1 MRIQMFIKSHLK
13 IACFLVLLT
22 GWPALT
28 AHSAVLLLDQN
39 FDISLIQGQGA
50 SSQGQKP
57 AVPLL
62 VLAQSQA
69 GSSKEPLGEIVLLDT
84 AEEGQSS
91 VVSIESTRPVQYTA
105 FKLLNPLRLVID
117 FPGMDQGNLTSL
129 IQVDKGIIS
138 SIRPIHFE
146 EAGVLR
152 LEIVLNQSADYEI
165 KKPQKNKLIVS
176 LQSSQDISGE
186 EMAKVS
192 PPSMMSETAPSNKT
206 TIKKEFDKKGLRGA
220 NSIMDETSEV
230 SEDTCFPMLY
240 GEKETISLDFQN
252 ADVRNLFRIFAE
264 ISGFNVILSP
274 EVGGSVNIRMI
285 DVPWNQAMEI
295 ILTNSS
301 LGRECFGDNIVRIA
315 AKAVLRNEAAALVA
329 EKARAVSERTTQRDA
344 EDLVTEVVRVDN
356 ADISELVTSLTAL
369 RSARPDSRITADTRT
384 NTLILND
391 LRAHVDDML
400 NTIRILDIPTP
411 QVLIEAK
418 IVEVSKSF
426 TQELGVQ
433 WGLTGDLVSSSN
445 AVFIA
450 PTDTGSV
457 TSITNAVSGTT
468 STATSNFLVDLS
480 QASNITAGSLAGFD
494 LTLGSLLKGADIN
507 IRLEALETQ
516 GKGRILSSPRVTTA
530 DNKEARIRS
539 GRQIPYQ
546 VTSAEGNSI
555 EFVDAELSLTVTPHA
570 TSDGNVY
577 MIIDATK
584 NAADFTQLVGS
595 VPTITTKE
603 THTEVLVGNGDTTVL
618 GGIYESESTENK
630 KEVPF
635 FSKLPILGYLF
646 KSFADADTITE
657 LLVFITPTIIETN

>member
-1 MRIQMFIKSHLK
+1 MRRQLFIKSHLK
-13 IACFLVLLT
+13 IACLLVLLA
-22 GWPALT
+22 GWPVLN
-28 AHSAVLLLDQN
+28 AHSAALLSYQN
-39 FDISLIQGQGA
+39 FDTSIIQGGG
-50 SSQGQKP
+50 STSQYQKP

-62 VLAQSQA
+62 VLAQNQA
-69 GSSKEPLGEIVLLDT
+69 GDSSNEPMGEIVLLDT
-84 AEEGQSS
+84 VEDGQSS
-91 VVSIESTRPVQYTA
+91 LVSIESTRPVQYTA

-117 FPGMDQGNLTSL
+117 FPKMDPGNLTSR

-138 SIRPIHFE
+138 YIRPIHFE
-146 EAGVLR
+146 GAGVLR

-165 KKPQKNKLIVS
+165 NKPDKNKLIVR

-186 EMAKVS
+186 EIAKAS
-192 PPSMMSETAPSNKT
+192 PPMMMNETAPSNKT
-206 TIKKEFDKKGLRGA
+206 VIKKEFDKKGLRGA
-220 NSIMDETSEV
+220 DSIMDETSEV

-295 ILTNSS
+295 ILTNST
-301 LGRECFGDNIVRIA
+301 LGRECFGDNIVRVA
-315 AKAVLRNEAAALVA
+315 SKAVLQNEASALVA
-329 EKARAVSERTTQRDA
+329 AKARAVSDRLSQRDS

-356 ADISELVTSLTAL
+356 ADITELVTSLTAL
-369 RSARPDSRITADTRT
+369 RSARPDARITADTRT

-418 IVEVSKSF
+418 IVDISKSF
-426 TQELGVQ
+426 VQELGIQ
-433 WGLTGDLVSSSN
+433 WGLTGDVVPNKPNDVL
-445 AVFIA
+445 
-450 PTDTGSV
+450 
-457 TSITNAVSGTT
+457 VSGTANAT
-468 STATSNFLVDLS
+468 STNFLVDLRQS
-480 QASNITAGSLAGFD
+480 TNIAAGSLSGFD
-494 LTLGSLLKGADIN
+494 LLLGGLLPGLN
-507 IRLEALETQ
+507 LNLRLEALETQ
-516 GKGRILSSPRVTTA
+516 GKGRVLSSPKVTTA

-555 EFVDAELSLTVTPHA
+555 EFVDAELSLTVTPHV
-570 TSDGNVY
+570 TSENNVY
-577 MIIDATK
+577 LIIDATK
-584 NAADFTQLVGS
+584 NAADFSQLVGT

-618 GGIYESESTENK
+618 GGIYESNSTENK

-635 FSKLPILGYLF
+635 LSKLPLLGFLF

>member
-1 MRIQMFIKSHLK
+1 MRRQLFIKSHLK
-13 IACFLVLLT
+13 IACLLVLLA
-22 GWPALT
+22 GWPVLN
-28 AHSAVLLLDQN
+28 AHSAALLSYQN
-39 FDISLIQGQGA
+39 FDTSIIQGGG
-50 SSQGQKP
+50 STSQYQKP

-62 VLAQSQA
+62 VLAQNQA
-69 GSSKEPLGEIVLLDT
+69 GDSSNEPMGEIVLLDT
-84 AEEGQSS
+84 VEDGQSS
-91 VVSIESTRPVQYTA
+91 LVSIESTRPVQYTA

-117 FPGMDQGNLTSL
+117 FPKMDPGNLTSR

-146 EAGVLR
+146 GAGVLR

-165 KKPQKNKLIVS
+165 NKPDKNKLIVR

-186 EMAKVS
+186 EIAKAS
-192 PPSMMSETAPSNKT
+192 PPMMMNETAPSNKT
-206 TIKKEFDKKGLRGA
+206 VIKKEFDKKGLRGA
-220 NSIMDETSEV
+220 DSIMDETSEV

-295 ILTNSS
+295 ILTNST
-301 LGRECFGDNIVRIA
+301 LGRECFGDNIVRVA
-315 AKAVLRNEAAALVA
+315 SKAVLQNEASALVA
-329 EKARAVSERTTQRDA
+329 AKARAVSDRLSQRDS

-356 ADISELVTSLTAL
+356 ADITELVTSLTAL
-369 RSARPDSRITADTRT
+369 RSARPDARITADTRT

-418 IVEVSKSF
+418 IVDISKSF
-426 TQELGVQ
+426 VQELGIQ
-433 WGLTGDLVSSSN
+433 WGLTGDVVPNKPNDVL
-445 AVFIA
+445 
-450 PTDTGSV
+450 
-457 TSITNAVSGTT
+457 VSGTANAT
-468 STATSNFLVDLS
+468 STNFLVDLRQS
-480 QASNITAGSLAGFD
+480 TNIAAGSLSGFD
-494 LTLGSLLKGADIN
+494 LLLGGLLPGLN
-507 IRLEALETQ
+507 LNLRLEALETQ
-516 GKGRILSSPRVTTA
+516 GKGRVLSSPKVTTA

-555 EFVDAELSLTVTPHA
+555 EFVDAELSLTVTPHV
-570 TSDGNVY
+570 TSENNVY
-577 MIIDATK
+577 LIIDATK
-584 NAADFTQLVGS
+584 NAADFSQLVGT

-618 GGIYESESTENK
+618 GGIYESNSTENK

-635 FSKLPILGYLF
+635 LSKLPLLGFLF